1 MKVMKKSALVVAALS
16 LTVGLSACGNQGED
30 TKSTSSKEKNEP
42 TITDILNS
50 DKERMIVMT
59 EDTGNTESPQVR
71 WAGVI
76 GKGKLDAHPYYYK
89 DDLELDDFKNMSMK
103 EFKDRLKEEDESYKS
118 LDDDGKEKEIKYGP
132 RKAGTKVVSEN
143 GENKAEK
150 IAFDI
155 NRDKLGNEEDEN
167 AIAGPKYSKIPE
179 SKTDGWL
186 SMQTKDAED
195 ISGQPITPF
204 VLNIKAGKN
213 EEKLSFENVKKAEK
227 EYDNVKV
234 VKSND

>member
-1 MKVMKKSALVVAALS
+1 MKIIKKGALIIATLGLTAS
-16 LTVGLSACGNQGED
+16 LTACGNQGED
-30 TKSTSSKEKNEP
+30 TKTTSSKEKNEP

-50 DKERMIVMT
+50 DKERMVVMT
-59 EDTGNTESPQVR
+59 EDTGNTDSPQVR

-76 GKGKLDAHPYYYK
+76 GKGKIDAHPYYYK
-89 DDLELDDFKNMSMK
+89 DDLEFNDFKNLSIS
-103 EFKDRLKEEDESYKS
+103 EFKDRLKEEDKTYKS
-118 LDDDGKEKEIKYGP
+118 LDDDGNKKEIKYGP
-132 RKAGTKVVSEN
+132 RKAGTKLASIN
-143 GENKAEK
+143 GEKTADK
-150 IAFDI
+150 VGFDI

-179 SKTDGWL
+179 SQTEGWL

-204 VLNIKAGKN
+204 VLNIKAAN
-213 EEKLSFENVKKAEK
+213 DEKQLSFENVDKAKK

-234 VKSND
+234 IKSDD